1 MPDREPVFDMEVIDG
16 IKHPAYKHAL
26 SLTRPGERAQS
37 GLYLVETA
45 NFVRQALA
53 SPSEVL
59 SVFATKEE
67 ANDLSDACAAR
78 GIPLYVM
85 GTGLVHKL
93 VGTGYEVAV
102 TAICVV
108 RRRTCTLDSLDA
120 DQDLVLA
127 GEGIQD
133 PRNVGVL
140 VRTAEA
146 AGCSAL
152 VLSADSAEAFS
163 RPAVRS
169 STGSVLR
176 LPVCTV
182 PDLPAALRQLRER
195 GFHVVASSARAPR
208 TLYEG
213 DLGRRPLAIAVGNET
228 NGITE
233 AARAEASEFVS
244 LPMAP
249 GGPSSLNVTVA
260 AGVLLY
266 EAVRQAL
273 PVVTPSGG

>member
-1 MPDREPVFDMEVIDG
+1 MEVIDG

-26 SLTRPGERAQS
+26 SLTRPAERMQS

-45 NFVRQALA
+45 NFVHQALA
-53 SPSEVL
+53 SPAEVL
-59 SVFATKEE
+59 SVFATRDE
-67 ANDLSDACAAR
+67 AGSFSDGCAAR
-78 GIPLYVM
+78 GIPLYVVSS
-85 GTGLVHKL
+85 GLIHKL
-93 VGTGYEVAV
+93 VGTSYEVAV

-108 RRRTCTLDSLDA
+108 RQRRRTLESLGGNQTLI
-120 DQDLVLA
+120 LA
-127 GEGIQD
+127 GEEIQD

-152 VLSADSAEAFS
+152 LLSADSAEAYS

-169 STGSVLR
+169 STGSILR
-176 LPVCTV
+176 LPICLA
-182 PDLPAALRQLRER
+182 PDLPAALRSLRQR
-195 GFHVVASSARAPR
+195 GFHVIASSARAPR
-208 TLYEG
+208 TVYDGALS
-213 DLGRRPLAIAVGNET
+213 RRPLVVVVGNET
-228 NGITE
+228 NGMTE

-266 EAVRQAL
+266 EAGRQSQMAGEQEH
-273 PVVTPSGG
+273 PADQ

>member
-1 MPDREPVFDMEVIDG
+1 MAMEEIDG

-26 SLTRPGERAQS
+26 SLTRPAERMQS

-53 SPSEVL
+53 SPEEVL
-59 SVFATKEE
+59 SVFATRDEASSFSEE
-67 ANDLSDACAAR
+67 CAAR
-78 GIPLYVM
+78 DIPLYIASA
-85 GTGLVHKL
+85 GLIQKL
-93 VGTGYEVAV
+93 VGTSYEVAV

-108 RRRTCTLDSLDA
+108 RQRRVALESLGGK
-120 DQDLVLA
+120 QTVILA
-127 GEGIQD
+127 GEEIQD

-146 AGCSAL
+146 VGCAAL
-152 VLSADSAEAFS
+152 ILSANSAEAYS

-169 STGSVLR
+169 STGSILR
-176 LPVCTV
+176 LPVCLV
-182 PDLPAALRQLRER
+182 PDLPTALRSLRQR

-208 TLYEG
+208 TVYDGALS
-213 DLGRRPLAIAVGNET
+213 RRPLVVVVGNET
-228 NGITE
+228 NGMTE

-244 LPMAP
+244 LPMAS

-266 EAVRQAL
+266 EALRQARAVRE
-273 PVVTPSGG
+273 PGETQ